1 MYSVEKF
8 LYSRK
13 EAALS
18 LGISVRSLDYIVARK
33 ELPTRRIGGK
43 VLIPAAAL
51 KKFAAAD
58 HYGRICDSED
68 REAA

>member
-1 MYSVEKF
+1 MASVEKF

-43 VLIPAAAL
+43 VLIPAVAL
-51 KKFAAAD
+51 RKFAAMD
-58 HYGRICDSED
+58 HFGNICDMED
-68 REAA
+68 RAA